1 MPNPKP
7 APPRPR
13 ASRRLPDS
21 VRRRVEVA
29 TAMAWETLVDAH
41 ARHALQFVELFA
53 DRMSFTESVGRYLRE
68 LAVADS
74 MAVAI
79 RTRVLVSLEDG
90 GPLPDAPALV
100 SALDADDL
108 DEADGWRR
116 FRPDVLV
123 RGVVERSRR
132 NEVVERWVQL
142 AIARAEE
149 GLILTHI
156 DNALTFAA
164 LLDPHMTLDRAVQ
177 EYIGTMNLMG
187 GRAQAVFQRTM
198 ARLAEVHLPDTGPGL
213 PEPAE

>member
-1 MPNPKP
+1 
-7 APPRPR
+7 
-13 ASRRLPDS
+13 
-21 VRRRVEVA
+21 
-29 TAMAWETLVDAH
+29 MAWETLVDAH

-53 DRMSFTESVGRYLRE
+53 DRMPFAESVARYLRE

-79 RTRVLVSLEDG
+79 RTRVLVALEDA
-90 GPLPDAPALV
+90 GPLPDAPSLV
-100 SALDADDL
+100 SGLGDDDL

-132 NEVVERWVQL
+132 NDEVERWVQL

-164 LLDPHMTLDRAVQ
+164 LLDPHMPLDRAVQ

-198 ARLAEVHLPDTGPGL
+198 ARLADVHLPDASPGA
-213 PEPAE
+213 PELAE